1 MMRIMIHGTTPF
13 AGPETPTTQ
22 KTTLSL
28 QDELKITP
36 LDAHIW
42 VPVLSNRGSPKVA
55 ATTTLSPTTTRK
67 STKRAKKKALAGSKD
82 QLPKGHPLRK
92 VVPETAR
99 ILGLKQRGRNRSL
112 LKSPVATSQWAQT
125 ASGDLWKPGHGIM
138 SVSDFLKR
146 YPDMEK
152 IHGAVPGMADAIL
165 YRRPQ
170 LSNL

>member
-1 MMRIMIHGTTPF
+1 MSIMIHGTTPF

-28 QDELKITP
+28 QEELKITP

-55 ATTTLSPTTTRK
+55 ATTTTLSPPTTRK
-67 STKRAKKKALAGSKD
+67 STKRAKKKALSGSKD

-99 ILGLKQRGRNRSL
+99 ILGLKQRGTRNRSL
-112 LKSPVATSQWAQT
+112 LKSQQQVKP
-125 ASGDLWKPGHGIM
+125 GKPGHGVM

-152 IHGAVPGMADAIL
+152 IHGAVPGTL
-165 YRRPQ
+165 FV
-170 LSNL
+170 S

>member
-1 MMRIMIHGTTPF
+1 MRIMIHGTTPF

-28 QDELKITP
+28 QEELKITP

-42 VPVLSNRGSPKVA
+42 VPVLSNRGNPKVA
-55 ATTTLSPTTTRK
+55 ATTTTLGPPTTRK
-67 STKRAKKKALAGSKD
+67 STKRAKKKALSGSED

-99 ILGLKQRGRNRSL
+99 ILGLKQRGRNRYL
-112 LKSPVATSQWAQT
+112 LKSPVAPSQKA
-125 ASGDLWKPGHGIM
+125 ASGDLWKPGHGVM

-152 IHGAVPGMADAIL
+152 IHGAVPGTVG
-165 YRRPQ
+165 R
-170 LSNL
+170 